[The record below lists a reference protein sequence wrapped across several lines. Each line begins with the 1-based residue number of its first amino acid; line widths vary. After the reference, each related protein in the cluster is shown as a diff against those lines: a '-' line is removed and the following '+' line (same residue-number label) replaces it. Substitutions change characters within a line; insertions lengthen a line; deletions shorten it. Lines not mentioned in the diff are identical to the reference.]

1 MMVLLTV
8 VGERLVEPG
17 YAFVYMGPLA
27 ECKECKVK
35 NVCFGLV
42 KGKRYRVVS
51 SRKVK
56 HECNVHEGGVQVV
69 EVEEVPFVACVP
81 EKGLVEGSA
90 ITLSMGDCRHAGCP
104 HYRLCVPLGVE
115 KGARLQ
121 VLEMMDK
128 VECAQREPRRRV
140 KVL

>member
-8 VGERLVEPG
+8 VGERLAEPG

-51 SRKVK
+51 PREVK
-56 HECNVHEGGVQVV
+56 HACKVHEGGVQVV
-69 EVEEVPFVACVP
+69 EVEEIPFVTCVP
-81 EKGLVEGSA
+81 DKGLVEGSA
-90 ITLSMGDCRHAGCP
+90 ITLSMSDCGRVGCA
-104 HYRLCVPLGVE
+104 HYWLCVPLGIE
-115 KGARLQ
+115 KGARFQ
-121 VLEMMDK
+121 VLALGEK
-128 VECAQREPRRRV
+128 VECGAKESRRKA